1 MKKLLIIFLIFT
13 AFTSSAQVYQRD
25 PSYGR
30 SIDRYEVLKDLGIPT
45 FCGTPT
51 VNSTVTDKA
60 KIAFD
65 SCGHKFYI
73 YDPSNATW
81 GQVTGGGVIIEPG
94 VDSITYHDN
103 QLCQWVDGVSTCYF
117 LNKFYDSSALN
128 YNQTKIIHFNTGH
141 PVDSVSLPTNN
152 LNLYWPLYGDNADTS
167 VHFKNDSLPR
177 LDYATAVRDTSEWN
191 DNTLIDKLFL
201 HDRLAEVTA
210 TGITRTE
217 LQDTASAIRSS
228 MGSGSVQSVTGSP
241 SGLVDNTDPAN
252 PVIQQ
257 DASKVN
263 ISDTA
268 AMLSHYLL
276 DAIAGTNVTID
287 KTNPQK
293 PVINSSGGKDS
304 SAYHTVQSIGDTALV
319 ICDLQGR
326 CDTTFFS
333 AHTVW
338 SKNGN
343 YAYYNSG
350 NVGIK
355 DMTPPSLLTLTNAT
369 TNNTPED
376 SLGVLLRTST
386 DATSGNPTVSLPII
400 LAAKAWVTAS
410 SQSQNIKFKMY
421 ARGNNGTASGNMY
434 IDFSGNDG
442 AYSNIITIGQN
453 GNLTTN
459 ALSTG
464 VVTGTSFSGSS
475 FTASRNVN
483 NGSSFTDNTSFIA
496 PASLTTYRS
505 FYYNPTWTTSSIV
518 GIDVRAFDNTIG
530 NNVFN
535 RVRGSTSIG
544 SDSVVTGAKLAVTS
558 TTSAFLLPRMT
569 KVQRDSIYSGF
580 TGSITNPGTG
590 GTAANNTYL
599 RALTGGSGTGAE
611 AAITIVSNQV
621 TAVTIT
627 KYGSGY
633 AVGDVLTAAVGGII
647 GWTWTISFII
657 PPKAGSVIY
666 QTDNTPGIRVFNG
679 TNWMKFTETA
689 D

>member
-1 MKKLLIIFLIFT
+1 M
-13 AFTSSAQVYQRD
+13 
-25 PSYGR
+25 
-30 SIDRYEVLKDLGIPT
+30 
-45 FCGTPT
+45 GT
-51 VNSTVTDKA
+51 
-60 KIAFD
+60 
-65 SCGHKFYI
+65 
-73 YDPSNATW
+73 
-81 GQVTGGGVIIEPG
+81 
-94 VDSITYHDN
+94 
-103 QLCQWVDGVSTCYF
+103 DGNLSF
-117 LNKFYDSSALN
+117 LNYKNNVSEDSVLSTDETGKVILKKIVVPDISGKVN
-128 YNQTKIIHFNTGH
+128 YT
-141 PVDSVSLPTNN
+141 DSVSKYVTPTQLAALHNN

-343 YAYYNSG
+343 YAYYNDG

-400 LAAKAWVTAS
+400 LAAKAWITAS

-421 ARGNNGTASGNMY
+421 AWGSNGTATGNMY

-442 AYSNIITIGQN
+442 AYSHIVTLTQG

-464 VVTGTSFSGSS
+464 VVTGTAFSGNS
-475 FTASRNVN
+475 FTVSRNVN
-483 NGSSFTDNTSFIA
+483 NGSSFTDNSTFVTPS
-496 PASLTTYRS
+496 SLTTYRS